1 MRKYLHT
8 LIHVVYN
15 KVFNQ
20 RGNCSFNAFIISEVK
35 ANYWSF
41 FFLFKKYILF
51 YFMCMGILPYMF
63 VYLPCACRNHK
74 KAVDP
79 WFWS

>member
-41 FFLFKKYILF
+41 FFLFKKIYFILF
-51 YFMCMGILPYMF
+51 YVYGYFTLHVCLFTMCMQKP
-63 VYLPCACRNHK
+63 
-74 KAVDP
+74 
-79 WFWS
+79 

>member
-51 YFMCMGILPYMF
+51 YFMCMGILPVCSMS
-63 VYLPCACRNHK
+63 VQHTHAVTTKTRNG
-74 KAVDP
+74 
-79 WFWS
+79 